1 MKYILKLISYV
12 MFASMVL
19 VNQGIAEF
27 PEKEVKVIVNYGA
40 GGGVDRTAR
49 SLQKFLPSALGKTV
63 IVENHKGAG
72 GKIGL
77 KKFMAEPR
85 DGYTILT
92 AFAPATTYVKF
103 KDPKVFKTD
112 DLDIINIQWTD
123 PAIIYARKDTGWQNI
138 DDMIKAVKANPGKYS
153 FGSSGKGSVGPV
165 LSRVLFKKLGLDVKI
180 VPYKG
185 GGKTRKAFIAGEVH
199 MSAAGS
205 GGALKAKK
213 HSVVLGA
220 FMNGKVPGWENAK
233 PINKLL
239 KKYGYKVKVPY
250 GGAYRF
256 HALHKDVKKNYP
268 KRYKKIVS
276 AYKKT
281 TKSDKDFIAFADK
294 TKVGRDWL
302 GPKKSNKLYKKVDK
316 EFTEIM
322 GGKY

>member
-1 MKYILKLISYV
+1 MKYALKLILLIFFS
-12 MFASMVL
+12 FSASLSQLM
-19 VNQGIAEF
+19 ADY
-27 PEKEVKVIVNYGA
+27 PEKEIKVIVNYGA

-49 SLQKFLPSALGKTV
+49 SLQKFLPSQFGKSV

-77 KKFMAEPR
+77 KKFMKEPR

-103 KDPKVFKTD
+103 KDPSVFNTD
-112 DLDIINIQWTD
+112 DLDIINIQWID
-123 PAIIYARKDTGWQNI
+123 PAIIIARKDTGWKNI
-138 DDMIKAVKANPGKYS
+138 DDMIKAVKANPGKYT

-165 LSRVLFKKLGLDVKI
+165 LSRVLFKKLGLDIKI

-199 MSAAGS
+199 MTAAGS

-220 FMNGKVPGWENAK
+220 FMDGSVPGWDKAR
-233 PINKLL
+233 PINKVL
-239 KKYGYKVKVPY
+239 KQYGYKTKVPY

-256 HALHKDVKKNYP
+256 HAVHKDVKTKYP
-268 KRYKKIVS
+268 KRYKKIVQ

-281 TKSDKDFIAFADK
+281 TRSNKDFIAFADK
-294 TKVGRDWL
+294 TKVGRSWL
-302 GPKKSNKLYKKVDK
+302 GPKKSNKLYRKVDK
-316 EFTEIM
+316 EFTDIM
-322 GGKY
+322 KNY

>member
-1 MKYILKLISYV
+1 MKKISKLVLIVFFSFFGSISQV
-12 MFASMVL
+12 FAD
-19 VNQGIAEF
+19 F
-27 PEKEVKVIVNYGA
+27 PEKEIKVIVNYGA

-49 SLQKFLPSALGKTV
+49 SLQKFLPTEFGKTV

-77 KKFMAEPR
+77 KKFLAEPR

-103 KDPKVFKTD
+103 KDPSIFNAD
-112 DLDIINIQWTD
+112 DLDIINIQWID
-123 PAIIYARKDTGWQNI
+123 PAIIIARKDTGWKNI
-138 DDMIKAVKANPGKYS
+138 DDMIKAVKANPGKYT

-165 LSRVLFKKLGLDVKI
+165 LSRVLFKELGLDIKI

-185 GGKTRKAFIAGEVH
+185 GGKTRKAFIAGEVN
-199 MSAAGS
+199 MTAAGS
-205 GGALKAKK
+205 GGALKAKDQ
-213 HSVVLGA
+213 SVVLGA
-220 FMNGKVPGWENAK
+220 FMDGEVPGWESAE

-256 HALHKDVKKNYP
+256 HAVHKDVKKNYP
-268 KRYKKIVS
+268 DRYKKIVN

-281 TKSDKDFIAFADK
+281 TKSNKDFIAFADK
-294 TKVGRDWL
+294 TKVGREWL
-302 GPKKSNKLYKKVDK
+302 GPRKSNKLYRKIDK

-322 GGKY
+322 NNY

>member
-1 MKYILKLISYV
+1 MKNLIKIVSLFTLSFFILG
-12 MFASMVL
+12 
-19 VNQGIAEF
+19 NQAFAEF
-27 PEKEVKVIVNYGA
+27 PEKEIKVIVNYGA

-49 SLQKFLPSALGKTV
+49 SLQKFLPKAFGKTV

-85 DGYTILT
+85 DGYSILT

-103 KDPKVFKTD
+103 KDSKVFKTD
-112 DLDIINIQWTD
+112 DLDIINIQWVD
-123 PAIIYARKDTGWQNI
+123 PAIIYARKDTGWKNI

-165 LSRVLFKKLGLDVKI
+165 LSRVLFKELGLDVKM

-213 HSVVLGA
+213 HAVVLGA
-220 FMNGKVPGWENAK
+220 FMKGSVPGWDKAQ

-268 KRYKKIVS
+268 KRYKKIIS

-281 TKSDKDFIAFADK
+281 TKSNKDFIAFADK

-302 GPKKSNKLYKKVDK
+302 GPRKSNKLYRKVDK
-316 EFTEIM
+316 EFTDIM
-322 GGKY
+322 SKY

>member
-1 MKYILKLISYV
+1 MKYAFKLILVIFFS
-12 MFASMVL
+12 FWASASQIM
-19 VNQGIAEF
+19 ADF
-27 PEKEVKVIVNYGA
+27 PEKEIKVIVNYGA

-49 SLQKFLPSALGKTV
+49 SLQKFLPAEFGKTV
-63 IVENHKGAG
+63 VVENHKGAG

-103 KDPKVFKTD
+103 KDPSVFNTD
-112 DLDIINIQWTD
+112 DLDIINIQWID
-123 PAIIYARKDTGWQNI
+123 PAIIIARKDTGWKNI
-138 DDMIKAVKANPGKYS
+138 DDMIKDVRANPGKYT
-153 FGSSGKGSVGPV
+153 FASSGKGSVGPV
-165 LSRVLFKKLGLDVKI
+165 LSRVLFKELGLDIKI

-185 GGKTRKAFIAGEVH
+185 GGKARKAFISGEVH
-199 MSAAGS
+199 MTAAGS
-205 GGALKAKK
+205 GGALKAKDQA
-213 HSVVLGA
+213 VILGA
-220 FMNGKVPGWENAK
+220 FMDGSVQGWENAK

-239 KKYGYKVKVPY
+239 KKYGYKNKIPY

-256 HALHKDVKKNYP
+256 HAVHKDVKINYP
-268 KRYKKIVS
+268 KRYKKIVD

-281 TKSDKDFIAFADK
+281 TKSNKDFIALADK

-302 GPKKSNKLYKKVDK
+302 GPKKSNKLYKKIDK

-322 GGKY
+322 NNY